1 MTRPIVKIHNTQTNE
16 VIEREMNDAEFA
28 QHEIDQ
34 AKFAA
39 DKAQAEA
46 KAQAKVE
53 LLERLGITEDEARL
67 LLG

>member
-28 QHEIDQ
+28 QYEIDQ